1 MRSNLLGLTSVC
13 ALLAACSAA
22 PTEMDEN
29 VASTDAELARGR
41 ANAVYVESNDATA
54 NSVIAFARRE
64 SGELMKLGEFAT
76 GGLGLGRS
84 LGSQGAVAT
93 ALDGRFVLAVDAGS
107 NEVSAFRAHGAE
119 LELRSRV
126 PSGGVRPVSVAAH
139 GSLVYVVNQGEPAMV
154 AGFRLSASGEL
165 MPIADATQPLSMP
178 NANPAQVSVS
188 PSGDALVVSEKASNV
203 LSVFEITRRGGLMP
217 SQVVPSAGMTPFG
230 FAFSGRGDLV
240 VSEAATMS
248 ASSYRFDRHG
258 QLVNVSSVVSDH
270 QAAPCWV
277 ATTVDSRYAYVA
289 NAGSASIS
297 GYRIDPRGS
306 LSLLDADGVTAA
318 TGEGSRP
325 LDMSIDSDRHLYLL
339 DAGNHALVEYAIERG
354 GALRYERTEA
364 NLPATAAGV
373 AAR

>member
-1 MRSNLLGLTSVC
+1 MRSILLGLTSVC

-22 PTEMDEN
+22 STETDEN
-29 VASTDAELARGR
+29 VTSADAELGR
-41 ANAVYVESNDATA
+41 ARLGAVYVESNDAAA
-54 NSVIAFARRE
+54 NSVISFARRE
-64 SGELMKLGEFAT
+64 NGELMKVGEFAT
-76 GGLGLGRS
+76 GGLGLGRN

-93 ALDGRFVLAVDAGS
+93 AMNGRFVLAVDAGS
-107 NEVSAFRAHGAE
+107 NEVSAFRARGGH

-126 PSGGVRPVSVAAH
+126 ASGGVRPVSVAAH

-154 AGFRLSASGEL
+154 AGFHLNDAGEL
-165 MPIADATQPLSMP
+165 VPIAGATQALSMP

-188 PSGDALVVSEKASNV
+188 PSGDALVISEKGSNV
-203 LSVFEITRRGGLMP
+203 LSVFDIRRHGGLTLR
-217 SQVVPSAGMTPFG
+217 QVVPSEGTTPFG

-258 QLVNVSSVVSDH
+258 ELVSVSSVVSDH
-270 QAAPCWV
+270 QSAPCWV
-277 ATTVDSRYAYVA
+277 ATSADSRYAYVA

-297 GYRIDPRGS
+297 GYRIDARGS

-325 LDMSIDSDRHLYLL
+325 LDMAVDDDRHLYLL

-364 NLPATAAGV
+364 DLPATAAGV